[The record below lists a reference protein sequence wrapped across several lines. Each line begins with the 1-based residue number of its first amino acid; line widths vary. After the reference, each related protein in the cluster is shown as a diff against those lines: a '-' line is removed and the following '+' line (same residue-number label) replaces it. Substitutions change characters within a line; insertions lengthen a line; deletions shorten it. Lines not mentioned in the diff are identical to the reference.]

1 VIGVSEVAASDR
13 LAVRLRRSIGLW
25 GYVAIYLGWAWVFW
39 GVIILSD
46 RSVWTYPN
54 VVLFYLGSLSPTLG
68 GVLMIHRSD
77 GRAGLRELWDRI
89 SNLGRIPPRWY
100 LVILLLY
107 PTLTV
112 VAAGVA
118 LLTGTSTR
126 PLDPGSAFER
136 LTNPLSLF
144 AFFGFTLGAGLV
156 EETGSTGFFLDRL
169 MSIWSPVTAGLIS
182 GAVWA
187 SWHIPFFLM
196 EGYYSQAS
204 YQPIVWRFFATFVFL
219 ETLYAWVYDNTSRS
233 VLAAILFHLM
243 INLPGEVLAP
253 SQTVRWYTFYLLILV
268 TVVVAVWRRRDT
280 IDVFPSEVEP

>member
-1 VIGVSEVAASDR
+1 MATSENFVG
-13 LAVRLRRSIGLW
+13 RLRESLGLW
-25 GYVAIYLGWAWVFW
+25 GYVAIYLGWAWAFW
-39 GVIILSD
+39 GVIILSG

-54 VVLFYLGSLSPTLG
+54 VVLFYIGSLSPTLG
-68 GVLMIHRSD
+68 GVLMIHRTD

-89 SNLGRIPPRWY
+89 SGLGRIPSRWY
-100 LVILLLY
+100 FVIFLLY
-107 PTLTV
+107 PSLTLLAAA
-112 VAAGVA
+112 VAVLA
-118 LLTGTSTR
+118 GTSTQ

-169 MSIWSPVTAGLIS
+169 MNIWSPVAAGLIS

-187 SWHIPFFLM
+187 SWHVPFFLM

-219 ETLYAWVYDNTSRS
+219 ETLYAWIYHNTERS

-253 SQTVRWYTFYLLILV
+253 SQTVRWYTFFLLILV
-268 TVVVAVWRRRDT
+268 TVVVAVWRRRDA
-280 IDVFPSEVEP
+280 IDVSSSEVGS

>member
-1 VIGVSEVAASDR
+1 MATRDGLVG
-13 LAVRLRRSIGLW
+13 RLRESIGLW
-25 GYVAIYLGWAWVFW
+25 GYVGIYLGWAWVFW
-39 GVIILSD
+39 GVIILSG
-46 RSVWTYPN
+46 RSVWTHPN
-54 VVLFYLGSLSPTLG
+54 VVLFYIGSLSPTLG
-68 GVLMIHRSD
+68 GVLMIRRTD
-77 GRAGLRELWDRI
+77 GWAGLQELWDRI
-89 SNLGRIPPRWY
+89 RNLGRIPPRWY

-107 PTLTV
+107 PSLTI
-112 VAAGVA
+112 VAAAIAV
-118 LLTGTSTR
+118 LTGTSTQ

-169 MSIWSPVTAGLIS
+169 MSIWSPIAAGLIS

-268 TVVVAVWRRRDT
+268 TVVVALWRRCDA
-280 IDVFPSEVEP
+280 IDVFSSEVES